1 VNLGRIL
8 DLDAKA
14 TDTAILPTRR
24 RFSFSRLEGHSG
36 RPFVA
41 LLGPRGSG
49 KTVMLRQLRSG
60 MKDAIYISADT
71 LEPGDR
77 LVEVVRALADR
88 YRIRSFLVDEI
99 HFLPDYP
106 RDLKEIYD
114 FSELNVWFTSSVA
127 LSLHATSWDL
137 SRRVLVQKLLPFS
150 FREYLA
156 FARGLNLAPL
166 PLGQA
171 LREELPAEHLRT
183 DQWFDPYLQGGLYPF
198 MLESGA
204 GHEQFKA
211 VLDTVVNRDIPAH
224 DRSVTHDDLL
234 KIAKLLRF
242 VGKSPIDGIN
252 YTSISSNVGI
262 TKYMAEKYVE
272 HLERSFILRRA
283 LPAGTNVLKEPK
295 IFMDLPYRILYR
307 SFEECVGEVRE
318 DFFALA
324 MEQHGVPFSYAK
336 TNRGV
341 KTPDFVVDEGGR
353 TVILEVGG
361 KGKGRT
367 QFKGLDYDVKI
378 VLAHATEVAP
388 EAGKRLPLHCIG
400 FPP

>member
-1 VNLGRIL
+1 
-8 DLDAKA
+8 
-14 TDTAILPTRR
+14 
-24 RFSFSRLEGHSG
+24 
-36 RPFVA
+36 
-41 LLGPRGSG
+41 
-49 KTVMLRQLRSG
+49 M
-60 MKDAIYISADT
+60 
-71 LEPGDR
+71 
-77 LVEVVRALADR
+77 
-88 YRIRSFLVDEI
+88 
-99 HFLPDYP
+99 
-106 RDLKEIYD
+106 
-114 FSELNVWFTSSVA
+114 WFTSSVA

-156 FARGLNLAPL
+156 FARGLELAPL
-166 PLGQA
+166 PLGKV
-171 LREELPAEHLRT
+171 LREEVPAEHLRT
-183 DQWFDPYLQGGLYPF
+183 DQWFDPYLQGGLYSF

-204 GHEQFKA
+204 GLDQFKA

-242 VGKSPIDGIN
+242 VGKSPVDGIN
-252 YTSISSNVGI
+252 DTSISSNVGI
-262 TKYMAEKYVE
+262 TKYKAEKYVE

-307 SFEECVGEVRE
+307 PFEECVGEVRE

-324 MEQHGVPFSYAK
+324 MEQHCVPFSYAK

-353 TVILEVGG
+353 TVIFEVGG

-378 VLAHATEVAP
+378 VLSHAAEVVP

-400 FPP
+400 FPPVGVRFDIDRLWRA